1 MSPPAAQVVTRRAHA
16 KINVFLR
23 VLGRCADGFHDIESV
38 VLPISLHDVVTATGA
53 TAGAGAGVDTGTT
66 AGASG
71 ISLQVE
77 GEPELTRLVS
87 TELRD
92 NLAGRAALALA
103 ERAGVGADSTGV
115 ALRVDKRIPVAAGL
129 GGGSADAA
137 ATLLALDELWGCGL
151 DEQALRDLAT
161 QLGSDVPAML
171 AGEPVLVSGRGERVI
186 PVHTAN
192 TWWVLKPFAFGV
204 SAADAYGWWIDAP
217 VTGPDPGVLIAALE
231 TGDVDLLGD
240 AIFNDLQPGVV
251 AHHPHVGKAIDELA
265 DAGALGAIVS
275 GSGPTVAALA
285 RHIGHADSLAAAVP
299 GSIVVSGPPA
309 RAQSGST

>member
-1 MSPPAAQVVTRRAHA
+1 MSVPSAPVVTRRAHA

-23 VLGRCADGFHDIESV
+23 VIGRRDDGFHDIESV
-38 VLPISLHDVVTATGA
+38 VLPITLHDVVTATAAAAGMPA
-53 TAGAGAGVDTGTT
+53 TGAGSG
-66 AGASG
+66 G

-77 GEPELTRLVS
+77 GEPELTRHVS
-87 TELRD
+87 TELHE

-103 ERAGVGADSTGV
+103 ERAGLDAAVAGV

-137 ATLLALDELWGCGL
+137 ATLLALDELWGCDL
-151 DEQALRDLAT
+151 DEQALRDLAA
-161 QLGSDVPAML
+161 QLGSDVPALL
-171 AGEPVLVSGRGERVI
+171 AGEPVLVSGRGDRVI

-192 TWWVLKPFAFGV
+192 TWWVLKPFPFGV
-204 SAADAYGWWIDAP
+204 SAADAYGWWHDAP
-217 VTGPDPGVLIAALE
+217 VTGSDPGVLIAALE
-231 TGDVDLLGD
+231 TGDVELLGD
-240 AIFNDLQPGVV
+240 TIFNDLQPGIA
-251 AHHPHVGKAIDELA
+251 AHHPEVATTLEAFA
-265 DAGALGAIVS
+265 DAGALSAIVS

-309 RAQSGST
+309 RTTAASS